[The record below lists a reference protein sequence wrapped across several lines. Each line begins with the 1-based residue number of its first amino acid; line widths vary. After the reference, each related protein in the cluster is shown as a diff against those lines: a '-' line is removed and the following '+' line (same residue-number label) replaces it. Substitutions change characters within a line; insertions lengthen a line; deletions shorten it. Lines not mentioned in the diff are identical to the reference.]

1 MPGEYEPTKPSIVDV
16 TPAQAEVVAEPV
28 VESAPVKKIPL
39 AEDDL
44 PDWEAKKPEPTPEP
58 AKPAKK
64 APAVQAITTFY
75 DVSSLEGDVKQKAI
89 KYLVDCLAEEIR
101 PDIYQT
107 KVKLKRL
114 TSCIIPEEAALEF
127 PNI

>member
-1 MPGEYEPTKPSIVDV
+1 
-16 TPAQAEVVAEPV
+16 
-28 VESAPVKKIPL
+28 
-39 AEDDL
+39 
-44 PDWEAKKPEPTPEP
+44 
-58 AKPAKK
+58 
-64 APAVQAITTFY
+64 
-75 DVSSLEGDVKQKAI
+75 VSSLEGDVKQKAI